1 MRRVKAHLKE
11 HLRNYISGG
20 IVLAYSGGVDSSVL
34 LAVLSE
40 MNKETPF
47 RLRAVI
53 FDSAFQ
59 TGAGL
64 TEAFE
69 RAMRSGVDVRK
80 EKLDQLAIAGISD
93 NPEERCY
100 LCKRGLFARLLEI
113 AKRDGF
119 ATVMDGTNAD
129 DAHTYRPG
137 LRALEESGVVSP
149 LKDAGLTKTDIRAIA
164 REMNLNVAERPAA
177 PCLATRFP
185 YGAALTESALRRVA
199 NGEAVIRAMLP
210 ENTSFRLRVHGDT
223 ARVEVT
229 PEEFGAIVEHRL
241 KIVSELKK
249 LGYRYI
255 TLDLEG
261 FRSGSMDALVKQ
273 SHASINQSVL

>member
-80 EKLDQLAIAGISD
+80 EKLDQLAIAGHFRQPGGALLSMQTRIVRAVARD
-93 NPEERCY
+93 
-100 LCKRGLFARLLEI
+100 CKTRWFCNGYGRYQRRRRTHLQ
-113 AKRDGF
+113 
-119 ATVMDGTNAD
+119 T
-129 DAHTYRPG
+129 
-137 LRALEESGVVSP
+137 GV
-149 LKDAGLTKTDIRAIA
+149 ACA
-164 REMNLNVAERPAA
+164 
-177 PCLATRFP
+177 
-185 YGAALTESALRRVA
+185 
-199 NGEAVIRAMLP
+199 
-210 ENTSFRLRVHGDT
+210 
-223 ARVEVT
+223 
-229 PEEFGAIVEHRL
+229 
-241 KIVSELKK
+241 
-249 LGYRYI
+249 
-255 TLDLEG
+255 
-261 FRSGSMDALVKQ
+261 
-273 SHASINQSVL
+273 

>member
-1 MRRVKAHLKE
+1 MRRVRAHLKE

-149 LKDAGLTKTDIRAIA
+149 LKDA
-164 REMNLNVAERPAA
+164 V
-177 PCLATRFP
+177 
-185 YGAALTESALRRVA
+185 
-199 NGEAVIRAMLP
+199 
-210 ENTSFRLRVHGDT
+210 
-223 ARVEVT
+223 
-229 PEEFGAIVEHRL
+229 
-241 KIVSELKK
+241 
-249 LGYRYI
+249 
-255 TLDLEG
+255 
-261 FRSGSMDALVKQ
+261 
-273 SHASINQSVL
+273 